1 MIGQKTERIKITTMT
16 EAVEDPGGGII
27 PGTKTLYWETFA
39 KVNTIKNKRDAE
51 SYQADLEE
59 PKEFIIRYREDKTVT
74 KNMLIEHAGNVYTIQ
89 SNINVDSAKKELI
102 LVGLTRK

>member
-1 MIGQKTERIKITTMT
+1 MIGQKDQRIRITTMSDSI
-16 EAVEDPGGGII
+16 EDPGGGTL
-27 PGTKTLYWETFA
+27 PGVQVIYWETFA

-51 SYQADLEE
+51 SYQTDLEE

-74 KNMLIEHAGNVYTIQ
+74 KNMLIEHAGQAYTIQ